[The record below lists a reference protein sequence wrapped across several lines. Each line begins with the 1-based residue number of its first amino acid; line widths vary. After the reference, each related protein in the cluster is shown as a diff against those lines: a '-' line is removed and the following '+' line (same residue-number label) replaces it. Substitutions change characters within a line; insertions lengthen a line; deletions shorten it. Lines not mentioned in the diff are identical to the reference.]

1 MSNPQAHLRNH
12 QDAQHS
18 SLLRSRDE
26 REQAE
31 REQAVRAAEGV
42 DMIAALHPQ
51 RVLGNAQLGGLSSP
65 GAPGAGSGMEGV
77 AAIVGRAGRQIQT
90 KLMLGPANDSFEQ
103 EADAV
108 ADQVVQR
115 LSARG
120 PARTDAEGSAP
131 QLQRQE
137 EEEELQ
143 MKRADGL
150 GAISVVQRQEEEEEL
165 QMQRAEPASAAGGQL
180 VPEVESEIDAAR
192 TGGDHLPGPLR
203 GGMEQSFGADFG
215 GVRVHTGPQADTL
228 NRKLN
233 ARAFTTGS
241 DIFFRQGE
249 YDPGSA
255 GGQHL
260 LAHELTHVI
269 HQGGARQV
277 QPKRQSSDPHADPFF
292 RSE

>member
-1 MSNPQAHLRNH
+1 MK
-12 QDAQHS
+12 
-18 SLLRSRDE
+18 
-26 REQAE
+26 
-31 REQAVRAAEGV
+31 RADG
-42 DMIAALHPQ
+42 
-51 RVLGNAQLGGLSSP
+51 LG
-65 GAPGAGSGMEGV
+65 
-77 AAIVGRAGRQIQT
+77 AI
-90 KLMLGPANDSFEQ
+90 S
-103 EADAV
+103 
-108 ADQVVQR
+108 VVQR
-115 LSARG
+115 QEEEEELQMKRADGVGAISVV
-120 PARTDAEGSAP
+120 
-131 QLQRQE
+131 QRQE